1 MAMIDPARFDA
12 LAYVTAAC
20 PAVGLDV
27 PPERLAELAE
37 AFSLV
42 VRVGMPALLFEVAAH
57 VEPAPVFVP

>member
-1 MAMIDPARFDA
+1 MIDPERFDA

-20 PAVGLDV
+20 PTVGISL

-42 VRVGMPALLFEVAAH
+42 IRVATPALTFGVDTAA
-57 VEPAPVFVP
+57 EPAPVFVP

>member
-1 MAMIDPARFDA
+1 MAMIDQDRFDA

-20 PAVGLDV
+20 PAVGLNL

-42 VRVGMPALLFEVAAH
+42 LKVGMPALQAEVAAH
-57 VEPAPVFVP
+57 AEPAPVFVP

>member
-1 MAMIDPARFDA
+1 MIDLERFDA

-20 PAVGLDV
+20 PAVGLEL

-42 VRVGMPALLFEVAAH
+42 VRVATPALNFVVDEAA
-57 VEPAPVFVP
+57 EPAPVFVP

>member
-1 MAMIDPARFDA
+1 MPMIDIARFDA

-20 PAVGLDV
+20 PAVGLEL

-42 VRVGMPALLFEVAAH
+42 VRVGTPALGFQVDAAF
-57 VEPAPVFVP
+57 EPAPVFVP